1 LTIDN
6 NDFAI
11 YSTTPVSGSIN
22 LIELL
27 SDGIN
32 WGFTTNISPRIA
44 REGVLPLPKPADANL
59 CFEE

>member
-11 YSTTPVSGSIN
+11 YSTTPDSGSMN
-22 LIELL
+22 LIDLV
-27 SDGIN
+27 SDGSG
-32 WGFTTNISPRIA
+32 WGFVTNISPRIA
-44 REGVLPLPKPADANL
+44 REHVLPHPKPADADL